1 MRDLRPRQSIYHC
14 SRKTESCALG
24 WKYEFCTTKKG
35 QKVTEQT
42 GTTDHGAELIS
53 HPDRNLAME
62 LVRATEAAA
71 IRAVPWIGRG
81 NKNAADGA
89 AVDAMRKFLATVDFQ
104 GEVVIGE
111 GEKDEAPMLFNGEIV
126 GNGTGPL
133 CDIAVDPIDGTSLTA
148 AGRPNAL
155 SVIAVADRGS
165 MYNPK
170 DVFYMDKI
178 VTGSA
183 GHGVIDLDRP
193 IGDNIRALAKALD
206 KDLVDMKIAVLDRP
220 RHEQLIAEIREAGA
234 GTELML
240 DGDVAGGIV
249 AALGTGRIDMCVGIG
264 GTPEGVITACA
275 VKALGG
281 VMQGRLHPRNE
292 EERQKAID
300 AGHDLSR
307 VLTQDDLVTTDNTF
321 FVCTGVTD
329 GMLVKG
335 VDRERN
341 AITTDSVVL
350 RSHSGTFRRVT
361 ATHRVDKWLND
372 D

>member
-1 MRDLRPRQSIYHC
+1 M
-14 SRKTESCALG
+14 TEAIDSAPH
-24 WKYEFCTTKKG
+24 K
-35 QKVTEQT
+35 
-42 GTTDHGAELIS
+42 AELIE

-89 AVDAMRKFLATVDFQ
+89 AVDAMRKFLATVEFQ

-126 GNGTGPL
+126 GNGRGPL

-148 AGRPNAL
+148 AGRQNAL

-170 DVFYMDKI
+170 EVFYMDKI
-178 VTGSA
+178 VTGPA
-183 GHGVIDLDRP
+183 GKGLIDLERP
-193 IGDNIRALAKALD
+193 IGENIRALAKALD
-206 KDLVDMKIAVLDRP
+206 KDIEDMNIAILDRP
-220 RHEQLIAEIREAGA
+220 RHEQLIADVRASGA

-240 DGDVAGGIV
+240 DGDVAGGIN
-249 AALGTGRIDMCVGIG
+249 AALETGRIDMCVGIG
-264 GTPEGVITACA
+264 GTPEGIITACA
-275 VKALGG
+275 IKGLDG
-281 VMQGRLHPRNE
+281 VMQTRLYPRND

-300 AGHDLSR
+300 AGHDLDR
-307 VLTQDDLVTTDNTF
+307 VLTQDDLVRTDNTF

-329 GMLVKG
+329 GGLVRG
-335 VDRERN
+335 VNRERN
-341 AITTDSVVL
+341 QITTDSVVL
-350 RSHSGTFRRVT
+350 RSRSRTFRRVT
-361 ATHRVDKWLND
+361 AVHRSDKWLND
-372 D
+372 ED